1 MKNSQQHLGN
11 EANVTLRK
19 NINLFSQPTFLL
31 SRDVIFLM
39 VSPLLGRFLVSFN
52 LQSAVYGLQSAVF
65 GLQSAVCSLQPANVI
80 HRFQGSLP
88 RLYTICILHQNLPSW
103 TALVR
108 SNTPTFKLYL
118 RIMRF
123 LGLWLLYNDLIQF
136 LSLIL
141 LNCVFIS
148 KIKRWLYE

>member
-1 MKNSQQHLGN
+1 
-11 EANVTLRK
+11 
-19 NINLFSQPTFLL
+19 
-31 SRDVIFLM
+31 M

-148 KIKRWLYE
+148 KIKRWLYEWSDRSLKTDRSIIIYNNSQLSCGAIGKQN

>member
-1 MKNSQQHLGN
+1 
-11 EANVTLRK
+11 
-19 NINLFSQPTFLL
+19 
-31 SRDVIFLM
+31 M

-52 LQSAVYGLQSAVF
+52 LQSAVCGLQSAVF
-65 GLQSAVCSLQPANVI
+65 GLQSAVCSLRSAVCSLQPANVI

-103 TALVR
+103 TALVQ

-123 LGLWLLYNDLIQF
+123 LGLWLVYNDLIRF

-141 LNCVFIS
+141 LDCVFIS
-148 KIKRWLYE
+148 KIKRSLYEWSDRPLKTDRSIIIYNNPQMSCGAIGKQN